1 MILTHLHLDETIEE
15 KSEASDSVMNITR
28 RIDRRFP
35 DFKVV
40 IFHSDLERTL
50 DTKRIEFVKFIKKKG
65 ITLDTSPPRIPQP
78 NDGSERSGQLIMAVN
93 RCLRI
98 SANHPKHIWPES
110 SHCAD
115 DIANLTPVKSLGRK
129 TPLGEHLG
137 LKLPPAAFLFS
148 YGSKAYYVRD
158 VNIAK
163 GDKMNRTYIGCLVA
177 YDASNIFRIWEEFMR
192 YLGLRDLTAIL
203 DLSKWLNAAI

>member
-110 SHCAD
+110 SHCTD
-115 DIANLTPVKSLGRK
+115 DIANLTPVKIFRTENTFRRTPRPEASARRFSLQLRIQSLLC
-129 TPLGEHLG
+129 TRR
-137 LKLPPAAFLFS
+137 
-148 YGSKAYYVRD
+148 Y
-158 VNIAK
+158 NIAK

-177 YDASNIFRIWEEFMR
+177 YDSSNIFRVWEEFMR
-192 YLGLRDLTAIL
+192 YLGPRDLTTIL
-203 DLSKWLNAAI
+203 DL